1 MNSCKKDISSPG
13 LNLLNSE
20 TNAFGSVDTFA
31 LKVGSIKVDPVT
43 SSNPAYLMLGSYVD
57 PVFGKYDAGF
67 YAQAI
72 ISSLKPD
79 FGDSTKKISVDSLVL
94 GMRFSGVYGK
104 LDEQN
109 FEVYELSED
118 LIATK
123 SYNTKSSVTFKSSDN
138 LVLESK
144 GITPKPQGYKCT
156 DLLNDTI
163 RDNIRLKLNTSLAYR
178 FIKDSRDSSDNFAT
192 MAKFLTYFKGLHV
205 KSNSNQQS
213 GEGGVMYF
221 DSPVLT
227 MYYKLDSVPKKFS
240 FELKGGVRFNHVECY
255 YIGTEVEKLVKAQ
268 ITDQKD
274 FYAQANH
281 VRGTVNLPTIKDIPK
296 NSIIHFAKL
305 ILPVDN
311 SSKNIYS
318 YGSEIFVS
326 IHNSSTDQTLR
337 YLTSGELD
345 TAYNG
350 YVIDVRDHIQ
360 RVITGKRL
368 NLPLVVS
375 PKFFSSSAERIHFL
389 GPKTLGMDKPR
400 LLIKYSTF

>member
-20 TNAFGSVDTFA
+20 NNAFGSVDTFA

-94 GMRFSGVYGK
+94 GMRFSDYYGK

-163 RDNIRLKLNTSLAYR
+163 RDNIRLQLNTSLAYR
-178 FIKDSRDSSDNFAT
+178 FIKDSRDSSHNFA
-192 MAKFLTYFKGLHV
+192 AKFLTYFKGLHV
-205 KSNSNQQS
+205 KSNSNQKS

-227 MYYKLDSVPKKFS
+227 MYYKLDNVPKKFS
-240 FELKGGVRFNHVECY
+240 FVLKGGVRFNHVACDY
-255 YIGTEVEKLVKAQ
+255 TGTNVEKLVLGQ
-268 ITDQKD
+268 VTDQKD

-311 SSKNIYS
+311 SSKYIYS

-368 NLPLVVS
+368 NHPLVVS